1 MCWVRVSK
9 KDKWIGYV
17 RFSERYRRAWFE
29 PPKEINGTGF
39 ELPREI
45 NGLGSNLK
53 EIKMKW
59 V

>member
-1 MCWVRVSK
+1 MDWVR
-9 KDKWIGYV
+9 
-17 RFSERYRRAWFE
+17 FFERYRLAWFE
-29 PPKEINGTGF
+29 PPKEINGAGF